1 MRGLEALILLV
12 PISTA
17 GTRSHPHLVSEVH
30 IVLPSQILPYPAIT
44 RSPIMK
50 SISLALRMLR
60 ASPTR
65 NATRQFSTTRASQA
79 KNRIFPAPVRSED
92 ELQTLLLMSA
102 STRTPLLTLWKT
114 NWCSSCKIVAP
125 LIRESVEKD
134 GIGEE
139 EGGVS
144 FVEVEMDSPD
154 LGGVGGIPLRYMIN
168 SIPTLLAFDRQEP
181 QQETKVS
188 RLDDLKNRA
197 FLKKWIETEAARQGK
212 GGAGGSLFGGFFGR

>member
-1 MRGLEALILLV
+1 M
-12 PISTA
+12 
-17 GTRSHPHLVSEVH
+17 
-30 IVLPSQILPYPAIT
+30 PYPDLIPA
-44 RSPIMK
+44 PIMK
-50 SISLALRMLR
+50 PISLASRLLR
-60 ASPTR
+60 ASPART
-65 NATRQFSTTRASQA
+65 ATKQFSTTRASQA

-125 LIRESVEKD
+125 LIRELVEKD
-134 GIGEE
+134 GIGED

>member
-1 MRGLEALILLV
+1 
-12 PISTA
+12 
-17 GTRSHPHLVSEVH
+17 
-30 IVLPSQILPYPAIT
+30 
-44 RSPIMK
+44 MK

-125 LIRESVEKD
+125 LIRELVEKD

>member
-1 MRGLEALILLV
+1 MK
-12 PISTA
+12 P
-17 GTRSHPHLVSEVH
+17 VS
-30 IVLPSQILPYPAIT
+30 L
-44 RSPIMK
+44 
-50 SISLALRMLR
+50 SIRLLR
-60 ASPTR
+60 ASP
-65 NATRQFSTTRASQA
+65 AKHAIRQFSTTPASQA

-114 NWCSSCKIVAP
+114 NWCSSCKIVSP
-125 LIRESVEKD
+125 LIRELVEKD

-197 FLKKWIETEAARQGK
+197 FLKKWIETEAARQGR